1 MPRVYRGAARE
12 AVRAMAEATK
22 AEGGERPGRAASPAR
37 PDQSGQHGDREGPGG
52 AGEQPPEDGAPPSIA
67 DAVAQ
72 EEETPGTR
80 AQQGW
85 VERIQPLFDGA
96 VLVLFVV
103 VGVLLLAVAIA
114 ALGYAL
120 ATIPKNLGQGMP
132 QAISALLSELLLVL
146 IIVEVLR
153 TILTYISTHTTSIRP
168 FLTVA
173 VISSVRRILSI
184 GAELSL
190 VEDMPEEHFRR
201 AMIEL
206 GAEGFIILAVAIA
219 LFLFSRREGG

>member
-1 MPRVYRGAARE
+1 MGARRGA
-12 AVRAMAEATK
+12 
-22 AEGGERPGRAASPAR
+22 GG
-37 PDQSGQHGDREGPGG
+37 
-52 AGEQPPEDGAPPSIA
+52 QPPGDGAPPSIA
-67 DAVAQ
+67 DAVAL

-85 VERIQPLFDGA
+85 IARIQPLFDGA
-96 VLVLFVV
+96 VLVLFVAVGALLV
-103 VGVLLLAVAIA
+103 VVAVA

-120 ATIPKNLGQGMP
+120 ATVPRNLGRGVP
-132 QAISALLSELLLVL
+132 EAISALLSELLLVL

-153 TILTYISTHTTSIRP
+153 TILTYISTHTTSVRP

-184 GAELSL
+184 GAQLSL
-190 VEDMPEEHFRR
+190 AEDQPAEEFRR

-219 LFLFSRREGG
+219 LYLFSRREGG

>member
-1 MPRVYRGAARE
+1 
-12 AVRAMAEATK
+12 MAEATK
-22 AEGGERPGRAASPAR
+22 AEGDERSGRAAGTAGH
-37 PDQSGQHGDREGPGG
+37 DQSGQHGHGAAPGG
-52 AGEQPPEDGAPPSIA
+52 AGGPPPPDGAPPSIA
-67 DAVAQ
+67 EAVAQ
-72 EEETPGTR
+72 EEETPGTQ

-96 VLVLFVV
+96 VLILFVA
-103 VGVLLLAVAIA
+103 VGALLLAVAVA

-120 ATIPKNLGQGMP
+120 ATVPKNLGKGVP
-132 QAISALLSELLLVL
+132 EAISALISELLLVL
-146 IIVEVLR
+146 IVVEVLR

-190 VEDMPEEHFRR
+190 VEDISEEEFRR

-206 GAEGFIILAVAIA
+206 GAEGFIILTVAIA
-219 LFLFSRREGG
+219 LYLFSRREGG

>member
-1 MPRVYRGAARE
+1 
-12 AVRAMAEATK
+12 MAEATK
-22 AEGGERPGRAASPAR
+22 AGSGGRSGRAAGSPGTDQPERRDDADAR
-37 PDQSGQHGDREGPGG
+37 GD

-85 VERIQPLFDGA
+85 VERVQPLFDGA
-96 VLVLFVV
+96 VLVLFVA
-103 VGVLLLAVAIA
+103 VGVLLLAVAVA

-120 ATIPKNLGQGMP
+120 ATVPKNLGRGVP
-132 QAISALLSELLLVL
+132 EAISALLSELLLVL

-190 VEDMPEEHFRR
+190 VEDMPEEQFRR

-219 LFLFSRREGG
+219 LYLFSRREGG

>member
-1 MPRVYRGAARE
+1 
-12 AVRAMAEATK
+12 MAEATK
-22 AEGGERPGRAASPAR
+22 AGGGERPGRAAGSAG
-37 PDQSGQHGDREGPGG
+37 PDQPERRGDADTRGG
-52 AGEQPPEDGAPPSIA
+52 AERPPPPDGAPPSIA

-80 AQQGW
+80 EQQGW

-96 VLVLFVV
+96 VLVLFVA
-103 VGVLLLAVAIA
+103 VGALLLAVAVA

-120 ATIPKNLGQGMP
+120 ATVPKNLGKGVP
-132 QAISALLSELLLVL
+132 EAISALISELLLVL
-146 IIVEVLR
+146 IVVEVLR

-190 VEDMPEEHFRR
+190 VEDISEEEFRR

-206 GAEGFIILAVAIA
+206 GAEGFIILTVAIA
-219 LFLFSRREGG
+219 LYLFSRREGG

>member
-1 MPRVYRGAARE
+1 
-12 AVRAMAEATK
+12 MAEATK
-22 AEGGERPGRAASPAR
+22 AEDGERPRRAIGFAR
-37 PDQSGQHGDREGPGG
+37 HDQSGQHGHADAPGG
-52 AGEQPPEDGAPPSIA
+52 AGGQPSADGAPPSIA

-85 VERIQPLFDGA
+85 IERIQPLFDGA
-96 VLVLFVV
+96 VLVIFVA
-103 VGVLLLAVAIA
+103 VGALLLAVAVA
-114 ALGYAL
+114 ALVYAL
-120 ATIPKNLGQGMP
+120 ATVPKNLGHGVP
-132 QAISALLSELLLVL
+132 EAISALLSELLLVL

-153 TILTYISTHTTSIRP
+153 TILTYIGTHTTSIRP

-190 VEDMPEEHFRR
+190 VEDQPQEEFRR

-219 LFLFSRREGG
+219 LYLFSRREGG

>member
-1 MPRVYRGAARE
+1 
-12 AVRAMAEATK
+12 MAEATK
-22 AEGGERPGRAASPAR
+22 AEDGAQSGRAAGTAGH
-37 PDQSGQHGDREGPGG
+37 DQSGQHGDGDGQGRAGG
-52 AGEQPPEDGAPPSIA
+52 QPPPDGAPPSIA

-72 EEETPGTR
+72 EEETPGTQ

-85 VERIQPLFDGA
+85 VERIEPLFEGA
-96 VLVLFVV
+96 VLILFVV
-103 VGVLLLAVAIA
+103 VGALLLAVAVA
-114 ALGYAL
+114 ALVYAL
-120 ATIPKNLGQGMP
+120 ATVPKNLGHGVP
-132 QAISALLSELLLVL
+132 EAISALLSELLLVL

-153 TILTYISTHTTSIRP
+153 TILTYIGTHTTSIRP

-190 VEDMPEEHFRR
+190 VEDMPEEEFRR

-219 LFLFSRREGG
+219 LYLFSRREGG